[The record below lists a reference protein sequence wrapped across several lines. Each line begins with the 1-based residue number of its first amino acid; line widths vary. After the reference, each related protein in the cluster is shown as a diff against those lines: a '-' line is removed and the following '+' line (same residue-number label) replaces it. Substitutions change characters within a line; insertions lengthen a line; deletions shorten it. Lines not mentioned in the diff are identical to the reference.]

1 MMGNTEQAPRNAS
14 PYYSLFQVL
23 FDTVDTTAF
32 FWQPYLKAIGS
43 SQLELAGLQ
52 ASQARAVVR
61 WTHRVF
67 RPSSPMDIV
76 EANAELW
83 QTMVDNCMNA
93 APRVVAAAST
103 ATQSVAPI
111 VLPTPPKRSRDTLIL
126 LDREE
131 KSGGETPERKV
142 A

>member
-14 PYYSLFQVL
+14 PYYSFFQVL
-23 FDTVDTTAF
+23 FDTIDTTAF

-61 WTHRVF
+61 WTHQVF

-111 VLPTPPKRSRDTLIL
+111 VLPMPPKRSRDTLIL

-131 KSGGETPERKV
+131 KGSETSERKV